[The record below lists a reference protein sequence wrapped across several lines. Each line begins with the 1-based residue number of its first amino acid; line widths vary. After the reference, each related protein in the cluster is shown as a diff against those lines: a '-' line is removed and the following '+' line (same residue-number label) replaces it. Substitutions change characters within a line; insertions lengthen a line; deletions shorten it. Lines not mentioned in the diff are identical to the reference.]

1 MTEYK
6 ATILITGGS
15 SGLGKATAE
24 QLATSQP
31 NRLIVITGRSPRGV
45 ADEINTITGRSN
57 VIFLPL
63 DLSTKAGAR
72 DFAKRF
78 LDANYPLIETFY
90 WNAALQFV
98 DGLHMT
104 EDGIEESFAVNH
116 LNQSLVFFLLKER
129 LTDDARIVIVGSS
142 VHDPAL
148 KRIPLDTVW
157 TNSEEVARPAEKKE
171 NSPWGEGLRRY
182 GLSKAANMLFTYAL
196 ADRVSQRG
204 KNWTVTGLDPGVM
217 PTNLLRHLGP
227 WLAPPFNYAMG
238 TFLGRRFVP
247 DILPAA
253 KVAEQLV
260 RMGYD
265 RSWHGEGT
273 HGVYFGTAG
282 QVVTSSEASQNVGFQ
297 KELWDW
303 TVKELAHADEKE
315 KFEKM

>member
-6 ATILITGGS
+6 ATILITGGT

-24 QLATSQP
+24 QLAVSQP
-31 NRLIVITGRSPRGV
+31 NRQIIITGRSPRGV
-45 ADEINTITGRSN
+45 ADEINTLTGRSN
-57 VIFLPL
+57 VIFLSL
-63 DLSTKAGAR
+63 DLSTNAGAR

-78 LDANYPLIETFY
+78 LDANYPPIETFY
-90 WNAALQFV
+90 FNAALQFV
-98 DGLHMT
+98 DGLHTT

-116 LNQSLVFFLLKER
+116 LNQSLVFFLLKGQ
-129 LTDDARIVIVGSS
+129 LTDDARIVVVGSS
-142 VHDPAL
+142 VHDPTL

-157 TNSEEVARPAEKKE
+157 TNSEDAARPAEKKE
-171 NSPWGEGLRRY
+171 TSPWGEGLRRY

-196 ADRVSQRG
+196 ADKVNQQG
-204 KNWTVTGLDPGVM
+204 KKWTVTCLDPGVM

-265 RSWHGEGT
+265 RSWHGEGV
-273 HGVYFGTAG
+273 HGVYFGTKG
-282 QVVTSSEASQNVGFQ
+282 QVVRSSEASHNLEFQ
-297 KELWDW
+297 KELWEW
-303 TVKELAHADEKE
+303 TVKELTLAGEEA
-315 KFEKM
+315 KFERL